1 MNKALTAGLT
11 TTSRITIDKP
21 RTIDFMGD
29 EARIYAT
36 PELVRDIEITCRD
49 LLLQH
54 IEEGQ
59 DSVGTRI
66 DIEHI
71 AATPIGAWVEITA
84 TVSSVDGRA
93 LAFEITARDPLE
105 DICRGQH
112 NRFIVDVAK
121 TGERLRSKVARL
133 DAL

>member
-1 MNKALTAGLT
+1 VNKALTAGLT

-66 DIEHI
+66 DVEHI

-93 LAFEITARDPLE
+93 LAFEIKARDPLE

>member
-11 TTSRITIDKP
+11 TTSRITIDKA

-66 DIEHI
+66 DVEHI

>member
-66 DIEHI
+66 DVEHI

-93 LAFEITARDPLE
+93 LAFEIKARDPLE

-112 NRFIVDVAK
+112 NRFIVEVAK

>member
-1 MNKALTAGLT
+1 MPKSLTVGLT
-11 TTSRITIDKP
+11 NTTRITIDEP

-49 LLLQH
+49 LVLGH
-54 IEEGQ
+54 IEDGQ

-66 DIEHI
+66 DVQHI

-84 TVSSVDGRA
+84 TITAVEGRA
-93 LAFEITARDPLE
+93 LTFEITARDALE
-105 DICRGQH
+105 PICRGQH
-112 NRFIVDVAK
+112 SRFVVDLEK
-121 TGERLRSKVARL
+121 TAERLRAKVAKL

>member
-1 MNKALTAGLT
+1 MSKSPTVGLA
-11 TTSRITIDKP
+11 TSTRITIDEA

-49 LLLQH
+49 LVLEH
-54 IEEGQ
+54 IDDGQ

-66 DIEHI
+66 DVQHT

-84 TVSSVDGRA
+84 TVTAVDGRA
-93 LAFEITARDPLE
+93 LTFEINARDPVE

-112 NRFIVDVAK
+112 NRFIVDVAR
-121 TGERLRSKVARL
+121 TAERLRSKVAKL
-133 DAL
+133 EAL

>member
-1 MNKALTAGLT
+1 VSKSPTVGLA
-11 TTSRITIDKP
+11 TSTRITIDEA

-49 LLLQH
+49 LVLEH
-54 IEEGQ
+54 IDDGQ

-66 DIEHI
+66 DVQHT

-84 TVSSVDGRA
+84 TVTAVDGRA
-93 LAFEITARDPLE
+93 LTFEINARDPVE

-112 NRFIVDVAK
+112 NRFIVDVAR
-121 TGERLRSKVARL
+121 TAERLRSKVAKL
-133 DAL
+133 EAL

>member
-66 DIEHI
+66 DVEHI

>member
-66 DIEHI
+66 DVEHI

-93 LAFEITARDPLE
+93 LAFEIKARDPLE

>member
-11 TTSRITIDKP
+11 TTSRITIDKA

-66 DIEHI
+66 DVEHI

-93 LAFEITARDPLE
+93 LAFEIKARDPLE